1 MDPAYWPSSCVLAA
15 RGGLQGEDRSEE
27 DQRACLDCRD
37 RRSFFRRLSDGRLC
51 RVQPSRA
58 RLSDESLIRI
68 VVQKSPVLKLGAGR
82 LEIRSAFVTY
92 TNEFFGGR
100 TNALKIQ
107 FFTQRIGAE
116 TQAKLLKRDDRDIGK
131 NGYAGLVLF
140 LDAQDR
146 VRQANLT
153 YVIPGTTVVRTVASS
168 PEELT
173 RYISDYHFDRS
184 RLRLKSR
191 GTYKTAFD
199 EKDEVLTL
207 SWDTDIDLRVF
218 DQIKR

>member
-1 MDPAYWPSSCVLAA
+1 MSMRAWIVGIAILFLAA
-15 RGGLQGEDRSEE
+15 ALPTDIAAESNLVAQDF
-27 DQRACLDCRD
+27 QTKA
-37 RRSFFRRLSDGRLC
+37 SFDL
-51 RVQPSRA
+51 
-58 RLSDESLIRI
+58 
-68 VVQKSPVLKLGAGR
+68 VVQKSPVLKLGASR

-107 FFTQRIGAE
+107 FFTQPIGAE
-116 TQAKLLKRDDRDIGK
+116 TQAKLLQRDDRDISK

-146 VRQANLT
+146 VWQANLT

-173 RYISDYHFDRS
+173 RYISDYHFERS

-191 GTYKTAFD
+191 GTYKTALN

-207 SWDTDIDLRVF
+207 SWHTDLNLRVF

>member
-1 MDPAYWPSSCVLAA
+1 MSMRAWIVGIAILFLAA
-15 RGGLQGEDRSEE
+15 ALPTDIAAESNLVAQDF
-27 DQRACLDCRD
+27 QTKA
-37 RRSFFRRLSDGRLC
+37 SFDL
-51 RVQPSRA
+51 
-58 RLSDESLIRI
+58 
-68 VVQKSPVLKLGAGR
+68 VVQKSPVLKLGASR

-107 FFTQRIGAE
+107 FFTQPIGAE
-116 TQAKLLKRDDRDIGK
+116 TQAKLLQRDDRDISK

-146 VRQANLT
+146 VWQANLT

-191 GTYKTAFD
+191 GTYKTALN

-207 SWDTDIDLRVF
+207 SWHTDLNLRVF

>member
-1 MDPAYWPSSCVLAA
+1 MSMRAWIVGITILFLAA
-15 RGGLQGEDRSEE
+15 LPMDISAESNLATQNF
-27 DQRACLDCRD
+27 QTKA
-37 RRSFFRRLSDGRLC
+37 SFDL
-51 RVQPSRA
+51 
-58 RLSDESLIRI
+58 
-68 VVQKSPVLKLGAGR
+68 VVQKSPVLKLGASR
-82 LEIRSAFVTY
+82 LETLSAFVTY

-107 FFTQRIGAE
+107 FFTRPIGAE
-116 TQAKLLKRDDRDIGK
+116 AQAKLLKRDDRDISK

>member
-1 MDPAYWPSSCVLAA
+1 MRAWIVGIAILFLAA
-15 RGGLQGEDRSEE
+15 ALPTDIAAESNLAAQDF
-27 DQRACLDCRD
+27 QTKA
-37 RRSFFRRLSDGRLC
+37 SFDL
-51 RVQPSRA
+51 
-58 RLSDESLIRI
+58 
-68 VVQKSPVLKLGAGR
+68 VVQKSPVLKLGASR
-82 LEIRSAFVTY
+82 LETRSAFVTY

-107 FFTQRIGAE
+107 FFTQPIGAE
-116 TQAKLLKRDDRDIGK
+116 TQAKLLQRDDRDISK

-146 VRQANLT
+146 VWQANLT

-173 RYISDYHFDRS
+173 RYISDYHFERS

-191 GTYKTAFD
+191 GTYKTALN

-207 SWDTDIDLRVF
+207 SWHTDLDLRVF

>member
-1 MDPAYWPSSCVLAA
+1 VKIGVKRTSVRAWIVGIAVLFFAGFPTDVSAESNLAA
-15 RGGLQGEDRSEE
+15 PDFQTK
-27 DQRACLDCRD
+27 A
-37 RRSFFRRLSDGRLC
+37 SFDL
-51 RVQPSRA
+51 V
-58 RLSDESLIRI
+58 
-68 VVQKSPVLKLGAGR
+68 
-82 LEIRSAFVTY
+82 IRSAFVTY

>member
-1 MDPAYWPSSCVLAA
+1 VKIGVKRTSVRAWIVGIAVLFFAGFPTDVSAESNLAA
-15 RGGLQGEDRSEE
+15 PDFQTK
-27 DQRACLDCRD
+27 A
-37 RRSFFRRLSDGRLC
+37 SFDL
-51 RVQPSRA
+51 
-58 RLSDESLIRI
+58 

>member
-1 MDPAYWPSSCVLAA
+1 MSMRAWIVGIVILFLAA
-15 RGGLQGEDRSEE
+15 ALPTDIAAESNLAAQDF
-27 DQRACLDCRD
+27 QTKA
-37 RRSFFRRLSDGRLC
+37 SFDL
-51 RVQPSRA
+51 
-58 RLSDESLIRI
+58 
-68 VVQKSPVLKLGAGR
+68 VVQKSPVLKLGASR
-82 LEIRSAFVTY
+82 LETRSAFVTY

-107 FFTQRIGAE
+107 FFTQPIGAE
-116 TQAKLLKRDDRDIGK
+116 TQAKLLQRDDRDISK

-146 VRQANLT
+146 VWQANLT

-191 GTYKTAFD
+191 GTYKTALN

-207 SWDTDIDLRVF
+207 SWHTDLDLRVF

>member
-1 MDPAYWPSSCVLAA
+1 MSMRAWIVGIAILFLAA
-15 RGGLQGEDRSEE
+15 ALPTDIAAESNLVAQDF
-27 DQRACLDCRD
+27 QTKA
-37 RRSFFRRLSDGRLC
+37 SFDL
-51 RVQPSRA
+51 
-58 RLSDESLIRI
+58 
-68 VVQKSPVLKLGAGR
+68 VVQKSPVLKLGASR
-82 LEIRSAFVTY
+82 LETRSAFVTY

-107 FFTQRIGAE
+107 FFTQPIGAE
-116 TQAKLLKRDDRDIGK
+116 TQAKLLQRDDRDISK

-146 VRQANLT
+146 VWQANLT

-173 RYISDYHFDRS
+173 RYISDYHFERS

-191 GTYKTAFD
+191 GTYKTALN

-207 SWDTDIDLRVF
+207 SWHTDLNLRVF

>member
-1 MDPAYWPSSCVLAA
+1 MSMRAWIVGIAILFLAA
-15 RGGLQGEDRSEE
+15 ALPTDIAAESNLVAQDF
-27 DQRACLDCRD
+27 QTKA
-37 RRSFFRRLSDGRLC
+37 SFDL
-51 RVQPSRA
+51 
-58 RLSDESLIRI
+58 
-68 VVQKSPVLKLGAGR
+68 VVQKSPVLKLGASR

-107 FFTQRIGAE
+107 FFTQPIGAE
-116 TQAKLLKRDDRDIGK
+116 TQAKPLQRDDRDISK

-146 VRQANLT
+146 VWQANLT

-173 RYISDYHFDRS
+173 RYISDYHFERS

-191 GTYKTAFD
+191 GTYKTALN

-207 SWDTDIDLRVF
+207 SWHTDLNLRVF